1 MNFVVLYNTI
11 MIKINKFTWEN
22 LPQPI
27 LALAPMAGVTD
38 SPFRQ
43 ICLEAGADVV
53 YSEMISVTGLF
64 HNSKK
69 TRRLFKFTSQEHPLI
84 FQIFG
89 AVPEHFAYAA
99 RYITE
104 QVKPDGIDINF
115 GCPVRDVIKT
125 GAGSYLM
132 KNLSLA
138 KEVLSAVRENTPLPV
153 SLKTRTQVDDVTVLD
168 LLAAVKTVPLQA
180 LMVHGRS
187 FSQKF
192 SGAINIELIREAKKM
207 FKGVVLANGNMN
219 TPEQVREVLSQTG
232 CDGVG
237 LARGVLGKPYLFTQV
252 KEFLTKRQYT
262 KPLFSAVVQTIL
274 KQAQLMQTEKGD
286 HGIIE
291 MRKHLGWYVHD
302 FPGAKNL
309 RNQLYRCLTYEEMAE
324 ILLENSR
331 RFS

>member
-11 MIKINKFTWEN
+11 MTKINKFAWEN

-43 ICLEAGADVV
+43 VCLEAGADVV

-64 HNSKK
+64 HHSPK
-69 TRRLFKFTSQEHPLI
+69 TERLFKFTSREHPLI
-84 FQIFG
+84 IQVFG

-99 RYITE
+99 KYITE
-104 QVKPDGIDINF
+104 QVRPDGIDINF

-132 KNLSLA
+132 KNLALA
-138 KEVLSAVRENTPLPV
+138 QEVLAAVRENTTLPV
-153 SLKTRTQVDDVTVLD
+153 SVKTRTQVGEVTVLD
-168 LLAAVKTVPLQA
+168 FLDAVKNVPLQA

-192 SGAINIELIREAKKM
+192 SGAINIELIKEAAKK
-207 FKGVVLANGNMN
+207 FKGIVLANGNMN
-219 TPEQVREVLSQTG
+219 TPEQIQAVLSQTG
-232 CDGVG
+232 CQGAG
-237 LARGVLGKPYLFTQV
+237 LARGVLGKPYLFTQTR
-252 KEFLTKRQYT
+252 EFLSTGHYT
-262 KPLFSAVVQTIL
+262 KPRFSEVVQTIM
-274 KQAQLMQTEKGD
+274 KQAQLMQAEKGV

-302 FPGAKNL
+302 FPGARNL
-309 RNQLYRCLTYEEMAE
+309 RNQLYRCSTYKEIAE
-324 ILLENSR
+324 ILLENST
-331 RFS
+331 RFG

>member
-1 MNFVVLYNTI
+1 MT
-11 MIKINKFTWEN
+11 KINEFAWDN

-38 SPFRQ
+38 SSFRQ
-43 ICLEAGADVV
+43 ICRAAGADVV

-64 HNSKK
+64 HHSPK
-69 TRRLFKFTSQEHPLI
+69 TQRLFKFTSQEQPLI
-84 FQIFG
+84 IQVFG
-89 AVPEHFAYAA
+89 ANPEHFAYAA

-104 QVKPDGIDINF
+104 QVKPAGLDINF
-115 GCPVRDVIKT
+115 GCPVKDVIKT

-132 KNLSLA
+132 KNLTLA
-138 KEVLSAVRENTPLPV
+138 REVLSAVRENTTLPV
-153 SLKTRTQVDDVTVLD
+153 SIKTRTQVGEVTVLAFLD
-168 LLAAVKTVPLQA
+168 AIKNIPLQA

-207 FKGVVLANGNMN
+207 FKGIVLANGNIN
-219 TPEQVREVLSQTG
+219 TPEQVQEILSQTC

-237 LARGVLGKPYLFTQV
+237 LARGVLGKPYLFTQAR
-252 KEFLTKRQYT
+252 EFLAQGKYT
-262 KPLFSAVVQTIL
+262 KPLFSEIVPTIL
-274 KQAQLMQTEKGD
+274 KQAQLMQEEKGD

-309 RNQLYRCLTYEEMAE
+309 RNQLYLCSTYKEMTE
-324 ILLENSR
+324 ILLENR
-331 RFS
+331 ARFG